1 MAVNLPHLQ
10 LLPSDALHAD
20 TGSDMTLARQLMLL
34 QFQTEIND
42 KIPPSVQEACLHEWR
57 TKQCVTV
64 VCANLYGTFYV
75 NSAGEFHI
83 RMHANEEVVSPN
95 KFEELAGKKTARNW
109 QQSIRLAGGWAQK
122 TQMWFDHLPACLPV
136 MVSWIACMLFALFVC
151 CHVKYSPLHPA
162 CPRRP
167 RAVPS
172 LDEVR

>member
-109 QQSIRLAGGWAQK
+109 QQSIRLADYTMTGEQG
-122 TQMWFDHLPACLPV
+122 
-136 MVSWIACMLFALFVC
+136 SALLKLGHFTRIVGLTLERC
-151 CHVKYSPLHPA
+151 
-162 CPRRP
+162 
-167 RAVPS
+167 
-172 LDEVR
+172 